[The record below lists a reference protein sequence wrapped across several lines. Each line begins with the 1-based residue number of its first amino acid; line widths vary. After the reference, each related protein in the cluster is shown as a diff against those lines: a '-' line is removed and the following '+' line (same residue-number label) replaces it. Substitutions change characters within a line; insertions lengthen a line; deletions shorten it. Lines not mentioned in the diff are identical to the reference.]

1 MNIVYFVPPT
11 NCPECNSVLKMDG
24 EYLICTNSFDCPAQ
38 ISGCIK
44 QWITKLGIKE
54 WGNSAIEALC
64 ESGLVEDPSDLY
76 NLSYDELSSLQMSG
90 RVVGRKAEVML
101 ENLHAK
107 KELPLYM
114 FIGSLNIPMNSRSM
128 CKIVQEAG
136 YDSLEKM
143 ENATVRELA
152 LVHRMGEIKAEKFVE
167 GIKGKKEIIERL
179 LDGGITIK
187 GLENKEGIMNG
198 KTVEYRKHTDKD
210 IYPFLLVDPLCQN
223 SMFQMEKYKKTFYGM
238 KINPSFHQTEVDNPI
253 FFPFYKFAEQNSVPV
268 LVHCGRNAKS
278 HIRYLMNAANMF
290 PKIKFIAAHL
300 GGTAADLISEALFL
314 LREEPTYNIYMDTSN
329 GKLPLLVREAV
340 ETLGSDKVLYG
351 SDEPYA
357 DMRIQKK
364 CVDLS
369 GLSQSFI
376 HKIFYKNAES
386 ILLEREYKMKGDI

>member
-198 KTVEYRKHTDKD
+198 KTVCMTGFRDAD
-210 IYPFLLVDPLCQN
+210 
-223 SMFQMEKYKKTFYGM
+223 M
-238 KINPSFHQTEVDNPI
+238 
-253 FFPFYKFAEQNSVPV
+253 
-268 LVHCGRNAKS
+268 
-278 HIRYLMNAANMF
+278 
-290 PKIKFIAAHL
+290 
-300 GGTAADLISEALFL
+300 TAAIEDAGGIVKSSVVTGLDYLVVKDMSKNSGKMQKASAQGTTLISIEDMWDL
-314 LREEPTYNIYMDTSN
+314 L
-329 GKLPLLVREAV
+329 GVV
-340 ETLGSDKVLYG
+340 
-351 SDEPYA
+351 
-357 DMRIQKK
+357 
-364 CVDLS
+364 
-369 GLSQSFI
+369 
-376 HKIFYKNAES
+376 
-386 ILLEREYKMKGDI
+386 